1 MAKFAAKRKR
11 GKMSNSFIGFSQINS
26 LNPKKRIRQTPSTSK
41 FKGLNSSQ
49 LRKLQKEN

>member
-1 MAKFAAKRKR
+1 MSKKSHFGTRQQMGR
-11 GKMSNSFIGFSQINS
+11 GHHRS
-26 LNPKKRIRQTPSTSK
+26 LILGYKAGKKKIRQTPSTSK

>member
-1 MAKFAAKRKR
+1 MSLEFVQNWKAGLTGIKKKGAKPYAT
-11 GKMSNSFIGFSQINS
+11 
-26 LNPKKRIRQTPSTSK
+26 KKRIKQTPSTSK

>member
-1 MAKFAAKRKR
+1 
-11 GKMSNSFIGFSQINS
+11 MSA
-26 LNPKKRIRQTPSTSK
+26 KKRWGRSVMGAKKLNSGDMHPKRRIKQTPPTSK

>member
-1 MAKFAAKRKR
+1 MTSRLMKKKSMLLKHLNVKRRPKRKI
-11 GKMSNSFIGFSQINS
+11 KQ
-26 LNPKKRIRQTPSTSK
+26 PPTSA